1 MRLFQ
6 SFSLRLIHGDD
17 WRSRYRK
24 RTLGFK
30 GLNATISHVTRVK
43 LRRNKVDK
51 TVTTDTSGRR

>member
-1 MRLFQ
+1 M
-6 SFSLRLIHGDD
+6 HD

-24 RTLGFK
+24 QTLGFK
-30 GLNATISHVTRVK
+30 GLNATISDVTRVK